1 MKPVERNEIVDYQT
15 YADER
20 DAFRQT
26 VLAEKAL
33 RRVHVGPNLTFLF
46 ENRTTVRYQVQEM
59 MRVEQIVREAEI
71 AHELATYNELL
82 GGDGELG
89 CTLLIEIDGEAER
102 AQKLSAW
109 LDMPRH
115 LYALLDNGERVHFTF
130 DPRQLGDARLSSV
143 QYLKLKTGGLVP
155 VAIGCDLADYRVES
169 TLTAATRDALR
180 ADLGGRN

>member
-1 MKPVERNEIVDYQT
+1 MKPVERAEIVDYQT
-15 YADER
+15 YTDQRDE
-20 DAFRQT
+20 FRTQ

-82 GGDGELG
+82 GDEGELG
-89 CTLLIEIDGEAER
+89 CTLLIEIDGEEER

-115 LYALLDNGERVHFTF
+115 LYGLLESDERVRFRF
-130 DPRQLGDARLSSV
+130 DERQMGDTRLSSV
-143 QYLKLKTGGLVP
+143 QYLKLRTAGAVP
-155 VAIGCDLADYRVES
+155 VALGCDLPDYCVES
-169 TLTAATRDALR
+169 TLPDATREALR
-180 ADLGGRN
+180 ADLAG